1 MEEITDKNF
10 LVSCLNTLPNDI
22 YNAEIK
28 VLEAQKG
35 VTQAKEFLAA
45 KEADLYAEG
54 LIDGKNAEIRNA
66 QLRQLTAEERSGV
79 ALAENRLAQC
89 RINLSCLQN
98 QFSACKAIAGMFKG
112 AE

>member
-1 MEEITDKNF
+1 MTKTD
-10 LVSCLNTLPNDI
+10 LMAQLQALPDEI